1 MTLTKKELAQNLSD
15 QTELSLADA
24 KKFVDLFFDTIKE
37 QLNSGKTVKLSGF
50 GTFEQYQM
58 SQSQTVK
65 LSGFGTFDIV
75 QTKERVGRNP
85 KTMEEFPIPSKRKVK
100 FTVSPKVKKSIN

>member
-37 QLNSGKTVKLSGF
+37 QLNSGKTVKI
-50 GTFEQYQM
+50 
-58 SQSQTVK
+58 
-65 LSGFGTFDIV
+65 SGFGTFDIV

>member
-50 GTFEQYQM
+50 GTF
-58 SQSQTVK
+58 
-65 LSGFGTFDIV
+65 DIV

-85 KTMEEFPIPSKRKVK
+85 KTMEEFPIPSKRKVR

>member
-24 KKFVDLFFDTIKE
+24 KKFVDLFFDTIKD
-37 QLNSGKTVKLSGF
+37 QLNSGK
-50 GTFEQYQM
+50 
-58 SQSQTVK
+58 TVK

>member
-1 MTLTKKELAQNLSD
+1 VTLTKKELAQNLSD

-24 KKFVDLFFDTIKE
+24 KKIVDLFFDTIKE
-37 QLNSGKTVKLSGF
+37 QLNSGK
-50 GTFEQYQM
+50 
-58 SQSQTVK
+58 TVK

>member
-50 GTFEQYQM
+50 GTF
-58 SQSQTVK
+58 
-65 LSGFGTFDIV
+65 DIV

-100 FTVSPKVKKSIN
+100 FTVSPKIKKSIN

>member
-24 KKFVDLFFDTIKE
+24 KKFVDLFFDNIKE
-37 QLNSGKTVKLSGF
+37 QLNSGK
-50 GTFEQYQM
+50 
-58 SQSQTVK
+58 TVK

>member
-50 GTFEQYQM
+50 GTFD
-58 SQSQTVK
+58 V
-65 LSGFGTFDIV
+65 V

-85 KTMEEFPIPSKRKVK
+85 KTMEEFPSPSKRKVK

>member
-15 QTELSLADA
+15 QTELSFADA

-37 QLNSGKTVKLSGF
+37 QLNSGK
-50 GTFEQYQM
+50 
-58 SQSQTVK
+58 TVK

-100 FTVSPKVKKSIN
+100 FTVSRKVKKSIN

>member
-50 GTFEQYQM
+50 GTF
-58 SQSQTVK
+58 
-65 LSGFGTFDIV
+65 DIV

-85 KTMEEFPIPSKRKVK
+85 KTMEEFPIPSRRKVK

>member
-15 QTELSLADA
+15 QTELSFADA

-37 QLNSGKTVKLSGF
+37 QLNSGKS
-50 GTFEQYQM
+50 
-58 SQSQTVK
+58 VK

>member
-1 MTLTKKELAQNLSD
+1 VTLTKKELAQNLSD

-37 QLNSGKTVKLSGF
+37 QLNLGK
-50 GTFEQYQM
+50 
-58 SQSQTVK
+58 TVK

>member
-50 GTFEQYQM
+50 GTF
-58 SQSQTVK
+58 
-65 LSGFGTFDIV
+65 DIV

-85 KTMEEFPIPSKRKVK
+85 KTMEEFAIPSKRKVK

>member
-24 KKFVDLFFDTIKE
+24 KIFVDLFFDTIKE
-37 QLNSGKTVKLSGF
+37 QLNSGK
-50 GTFEQYQM
+50 
-58 SQSQTVK
+58 TVK

>member
-15 QTELSLADA
+15 QTELSFADA

-50 GTFEQYQM
+50 GTF
-58 SQSQTVK
+58 
-65 LSGFGTFDIV
+65 DIV
-75 QTKERVGRNP
+75 QTKVRVGRNP

>member
-15 QTELSLADA
+15 QTELSFADA

-37 QLNSGKTVKLSGF
+37 QLNSGK
-50 GTFEQYQM
+50 
-58 SQSQTVK
+58 TVK

-100 FTVSPKVKKSIN
+100 LHFEQF

>member
-50 GTFEQYQM
+50 GTF
-58 SQSQTVK
+58 
-65 LSGFGTFDIV
+65 DIA

>member
-50 GTFEQYQM
+50 GTFD
-58 SQSQTVK
+58 V
-65 LSGFGTFDIV
+65 V

>member
-1 MTLTKKELAQNLSD
+1 VTLTKKELAQNLSD

-37 QLNSGKTVKLSGF
+37 QLNSGN
-50 GTFEQYQM
+50 
-58 SQSQTVK
+58 TVK

>member
-50 GTFEQYQM
+50 GTF
-58 SQSQTVK
+58 
-65 LSGFGTFDIV
+65 DIV

-100 FTVSPKVKKSIN
+100 FTVSSKVKKSIN

>member
-50 GTFEQYQM
+50 GTF
-58 SQSQTVK
+58 
-65 LSGFGTFDIV
+65 DIV

-85 KTMEEFPIPSKRKVK
+85 KTMEEFPIPSKRKLNSLYLQK
-100 FTVSPKVKKSIN
+100 LKNLLTSLEI

>member
-1 MTLTKKELAQNLSD
+1 MTLTKKELAQNLRD

-37 QLNSGKTVKLSGF
+37 QLNSGK
-50 GTFEQYQM
+50 
-58 SQSQTVK
+58 TVK

>member
-50 GTFEQYQM
+50 GTF
-58 SQSQTVK
+58 
-65 LSGFGTFDIV
+65 DIV

>member
-1 MTLTKKELAQNLSD
+1 MVSKNKSTNFF
-15 QTELSLADA
+15 A

-37 QLNSGKTVKLSGF
+37 QLNSGK
-50 GTFEQYQM
+50 
-58 SQSQTVK
+58 TVK

>member
-50 GTFEQYQM
+50 GTF
-58 SQSQTVK
+58 
-65 LSGFGTFDIV
+65 DIV

-100 FTVSPKVKKSIN
+100 FTVSPKVNKSIN

>member
-15 QTELSLADA
+15 QTELSFADA

-37 QLNSGKTVKLSGF
+37 QLNSGK
-50 GTFEQYQM
+50 
-58 SQSQTVK
+58 TVK

-100 FTVSPKVKKSIN
+100 FTVSPKV

>member
-15 QTELSLADA
+15 QTELSFADA
-24 KKFVDLFFDTIKE
+24 KKFVDLFFDIIKE
-37 QLNSGKTVKLSGF
+37 QLNSGK
-50 GTFEQYQM
+50 
-58 SQSQTVK
+58 TVK

>member
-37 QLNSGKTVKLSGF
+37 QLNLGK
-50 GTFEQYQM
+50 
-58 SQSQTVK
+58 TVK

>member
-15 QTELSLADA
+15 QTELSFADA

-37 QLNSGKTVKLSGF
+37 QLNSGK
-50 GTFEQYQM
+50 
-58 SQSQTVK
+58 TVK

-85 KTMEEFPIPSKRKVK
+85 KTMEEFPIPSKRKDK

>member
-15 QTELSLADA
+15 QTELSVADA

-50 GTFEQYQM
+50 GTFD
-58 SQSQTVK
+58 V
-65 LSGFGTFDIV
+65 V

-100 FTVSPKVKKSIN
+100 FNVSPKVKKSIN

>member
-1 MTLTKKELAQNLSD
+1 VTLTKKELAQNLSD

-24 KKFVDLFFDTIKE
+24 KKFVDLFFDTVKE

-50 GTFEQYQM
+50 GTF
-58 SQSQTVK
+58 
-65 LSGFGTFDIV
+65 DIV
-75 QTKERVGRNP
+75 QTKERIGRNP

>member
-1 MTLTKKELAQNLSD
+1 MTLTKKELSQNLSD

-37 QLNSGKTVKLSGF
+37 QLNSGK
-50 GTFEQYQM
+50 
-58 SQSQTVK
+58 TVK

>member
-1 MTLTKKELAQNLSD
+1 VTLTKKELAQNLSD

-24 KKFVDLFFDTIKE
+24 KKFVDLFFDAIKE
-37 QLNSGKTVKLSGF
+37 QLNSGK
-50 GTFEQYQM
+50 
-58 SQSQTVK
+58 TVK

>member
-24 KKFVDLFFDTIKE
+24 KKLVDLFFDTIKE
-37 QLNSGKTVKLSGF
+37 QLNSGK
-50 GTFEQYQM
+50 
-58 SQSQTVK
+58 TVK

>member
-37 QLNSGKTVKLSGF
+37 QLNSGKI
-50 GTFEQYQM
+50 
-58 SQSQTVK
+58 VK

>member
-15 QTELSLADA
+15 QTELSFADA
-24 KKFVDLFFDTIKE
+24 KNFVDLFFDTIKE

-50 GTFEQYQM
+50 GTFD
-58 SQSQTVK
+58 V
-65 LSGFGTFDIV
+65 V

-100 FTVSPKVKKSIN
+100 FTVSPKVKKSITSLEI

>member
-24 KKFVDLFFDTIKE
+24 KQFVDLFFDTIKE
-37 QLNSGKTVKLSGF
+37 QLNSGK
-50 GTFEQYQM
+50 
-58 SQSQTVK
+58 TVK

>member
-15 QTELSLADA
+15 QTELSVADA

-50 GTFEQYQM
+50 GTFD
-58 SQSQTVK
+58 V
-65 LSGFGTFDIV
+65 V

>member
-15 QTELSLADA
+15 QTELSFADA

-37 QLNSGKTVKLSGF
+37 QLNSRK
-50 GTFEQYQM
+50 
-58 SQSQTVK
+58 TVK

>member
-1 MTLTKKELAQNLSD
+1 MTLTKKQLAQNLSD

-50 GTFEQYQM
+50 GTFD
-58 SQSQTVK
+58 V
-65 LSGFGTFDIV
+65 V

>member
-1 MTLTKKELAQNLSD
+1 VTLTKKELAQNLSD
-15 QTELSLADA
+15 QTELSLKKK

-37 QLNSGKTVKLSGF
+37 QLNSGK
-50 GTFEQYQM
+50 
-58 SQSQTVK
+58 TVK